1 MNQRSNTVQQRA
13 GLPARQSGMGMFGIL
28 MTLLILGS
36 VLSIGL
42 QIVPLYLDN
51 NTMSKV
57 LDGMATEDGL
67 SLQTDGQLEK
77 LIIKRFK
84 VNNVRD
90 FKVRD
95 NIDINRTRNGVQIV
109 MDYEIRDN
117 IFRNLDFVVSFE
129 KTIELRN

>member
-1 MNQRSNTVQQRA
+1 MNQPSHKVQERS
-13 GLPARQSGMGMFGIL
+13 GLSARQSGMSMFGIL
-28 MTLLILGS
+28 VLLLTVGS
-36 VLSIGL
+36 VLSLGM
-42 QIVPLYLDN
+42 QIIPIYLDN

-67 SLQTDGQLEK
+67 SLQTDDQLEK

-90 FKVRD
+90 FNVRD
-95 NIDINRTRNGVQIV
+95 DIDINRTRNGVQIV
-109 MDYEIRDN
+109 MDYEVREN
-117 IFRNLDFVVSFE
+117 VFRNLDFVVSFE